1 MNKEE
6 LIRIGLSPEQAA
18 SVLQLAK
25 PYLDAQSHLDAA
37 NQELTQTRTTI
48 AERDKQIEGLKT
60 AGSDNK
66 ALQKQ
71 IAELQAANKEAEN
84 KYKAELLASRKSYA
98 VKQALLEAEQKPQNV
113 KIVMDQIDMDKV
125 FIDDNGNLTGFQ
137 EQQSRLLKDAPYL
150 FKTENTQ
157 TQVKNGFNVHGAG
170 ALPQNA
176 QNEQKSVIAGADFG
190 RKLAAITLQSQGLP
204 VPNNTNQGG

>member
-6 LIRIGLSPEQAA
+6 LIKIGLSPEQAA
-18 SVLQLAK
+18 AVIQLAK
-25 PYLDAQSHLDAA
+25 PLADAQARLDAV
-37 NQELTQTRTTI
+37 NQELVQAKATI
-48 AERDKQIEGLKT
+48 SERDKQIDGLKT
-60 AGSDNK
+60 ANSDSK

-71 IAELQAANKEAEN
+71 IAELQAANTEAEN

-150 FKTENTQ
+150 FKTESAQ
-157 TQVKNGFNVHGAG
+157 PQVKNGFTVHGAG
-170 ALPQNA
+170 AQPQLPQS
-176 QNEQKSVIAGADFG
+176 EQKPAIANADFG

-204 VPNNTNQGG
+204 VPNNTSQGG

>member
-6 LIRIGLSPEQAA
+6 LIKIGLSPEQAA
-18 SVLQLAK
+18 AVIQLAK
-25 PYLDAQSHLDAA
+25 PLADAQARLDAV
-37 NQELTQTRTTI
+37 NQELVQAKATI
-48 AERDKQIEGLKT
+48 SERDKQIDGLKT
-60 AGSDNK
+60 ANSDSK

-71 IAELQAANKEAEN
+71 IAELQAANTEAEN

-150 FKTENTQ
+150 FKTESSQ
-157 TQVKNGFNVHGAG
+157 PQVKNGFNVHGAG
-170 ALPQNA
+170 AQPQPNT
-176 QNEQKSVIAGADFG
+176 NEQKPGIANAEFG

-204 VPNNTNQGG
+204 VPNNTTQGG

>member
-1 MNKEE
+1 MNKDE
-6 LIRIGLSPEQAA
+6 LIKLGLSPEQAT

-25 PYLDAQSHLDAA
+25 PAMDAQARLDSV
-37 NQELTQTRTTI
+37 NRELAQAKATI
-48 AERDKQIEGLKT
+48 AERDKQIDGLKT
-60 AGSDNK
+60 ANSDSK

-71 IAELQAANKEAEN
+71 IAELQAANAEAES

-137 EQQSRLLKDAPYL
+137 EQQTRLLKDAPYL
-150 FKTENTQ
+150 FKTESAQ
-157 TQVKNGFNVHGAG
+157 PQVKNGFNVHGAG
-170 ALPQNA
+170 AQPQST
-176 QNEQKSVIAGADFG
+176 QNEQKPGIANADFG

-204 VPNNTNQGG
+204 VPNNTSQGG

>member
-1 MNKEE
+1 MNKDE
-6 LIRIGLSPEQAA
+6 LVKLGLSPEQAA
-18 SVLQLAK
+18 SVMQLAK
-25 PYLDAQSHLDAA
+25 PYIDAQSRLDAV
-37 NQELTQTRTTI
+37 NQELAQVRNTI
-48 AERDKQIEGLKT
+48 AERDKQIDGLKT
-60 AGSDNK
+60 ANSDSK

-71 IAELQAANKEAEN
+71 IAELQAANVEAEN

-150 FKTENTQ
+150 FKTESTQ
-157 TQVKNGFNVHGAG
+157 PQVKNGFNVHGAG
-170 ALPQNA
+170 AQPQTNT
-176 QNEQKSVIAGADFG
+176 NEQKPGIANADFG
-190 RKLAAITLQSQGLP
+190 RKLAAITLRSQGLP
-204 VPNNTNQGG
+204 VPNNTIQGG

>member
-1 MNKEE
+1 MNKDE
-6 LIRIGLSPEQAA
+6 LIKLGLSPEQAT

-25 PYLDAQSHLDAA
+25 PAMDAQARLDSV
-37 NQELTQTRTTI
+37 NQELAQAKATI
-48 AERDKQIEGLKT
+48 AERDKQIDGLKT
-60 AGSDNK
+60 ANSDSK

-71 IAELQAANKEAEN
+71 IAELQAANAEAES

-137 EQQSRLLKDAPYL
+137 EQQTRLLKDAPYL
-150 FKTENTQ
+150 FKTECAQ
-157 TQVKNGFNVHGAG
+157 PQVKNGFNVHGAG
-170 ALPQNA
+170 AQPQSP
-176 QNEQKSVIAGADFG
+176 QNEQKPGIANADFG

-204 VPNNTNQGG
+204 VPNNTTQGG

>member
-6 LIRIGLSPEQAA
+6 LIKIGLSPEQAA
-18 SVLQLAK
+18 AVIQLAK
-25 PYLDAQSHLDAA
+25 PLADAQARLDAV
-37 NQELTQTRTTI
+37 NQELVQAKATI
-48 AERDKQIEGLKT
+48 SERDKQIDGLKT
-60 AGSDNK
+60 ANSDSK

-71 IAELQAANKEAEN
+71 IAELQAANAEAEN

-150 FKTENTQ
+150 FKTESAQ
-157 TQVKNGFNVHGAG
+157 PQVKNGFTVHGAG
-170 ALPQNA
+170 AQPQLP
-176 QNEQKSVIAGADFG
+176 QNEQKPGIANADFG

-204 VPNNTNQGG
+204 VPNNTSQGG

>member
-1 MNKEE
+1 MNKDE
-6 LIRIGLSPEQAA
+6 LIKLGLSPEQAT
-18 SVLQLAK
+18 SVMQLAK
-25 PYLDAQSHLDAA
+25 PYMDAQSRLDAA
-37 NQELTQTRTTI
+37 NQELTQARATI
-48 AERDKQIEGLKT
+48 AERDKQIDGLKT
-60 AGSDNK
+60 ANSDSK

-71 IAELQAANKEAEN
+71 IAELQAANAEAES

-137 EQQSRLLKDAPYL
+137 EQQSRLFKDAPYL
-150 FKTENTQ
+150 FKTESAQ
-157 TQVKNGFNVHGAG
+157 PQVKNGFNVHGAG
-170 ALPQNA
+170 AQPQST
-176 QNEQKSVIAGADFG
+176 QNEQKPGIANADFG

>member
-6 LIRIGLSPEQAA
+6 LIKLGLSPEQAA

-25 PYLDAQSHLDAA
+25 PIMDAQSRLDAV
-37 NQELTQTRTTI
+37 NQELTQAKATI
-48 AERDKQIEGLKT
+48 AERDKQIDGLKI
-60 AGSDNK
+60 ANSDSK

-71 IAELQAANKEAEN
+71 IAELQAANAEAES
-84 KYKAELLASRKSYA
+84 KYKADLLASRKNYA

-150 FKTENTQ
+150 FKIESAQ
-157 TQVKNGFNVHGAG
+157 PQVKNGFNVHGAG
-170 ALPQNA
+170 AQPQLP
-176 QNEQKSVIAGADFG
+176 QNEQKPGIANADFG

-204 VPNNTNQGG
+204 VPNNTSQGG